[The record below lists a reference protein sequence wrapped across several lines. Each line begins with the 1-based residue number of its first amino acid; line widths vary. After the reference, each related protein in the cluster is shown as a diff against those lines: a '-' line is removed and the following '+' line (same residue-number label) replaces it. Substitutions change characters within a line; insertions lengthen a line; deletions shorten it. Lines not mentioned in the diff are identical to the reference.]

1 MIDTAHG
8 LLDGTRATVSNDVW
22 DIERRIKDGD
32 PGIGWPGDPSMGLFI
47 DTEEYVGGIINL
59 QYMWFEVWGL
69 DASGEPYLAWTGPQL
84 DQRVIEQLRDG
95 HWTNGNAADRVIKS
109 NLDRQAAKAK
119 VEKDR
124 REETLDKLHF
134 ALRQGA
140 GAHYGGLTKR
150 FY

>member
-22 DIERRIKDGD
+22 DIERRIKEGD
-32 PGIGWPGDPSMGLFI
+32 PAIGWVGDPSMGLFV
-47 DTEEYVGGIINL
+47 DVEEYVGGIINL
-59 QYMWFEVWGL
+59 QYGWFEVWGI
-69 DASGEPYLAWTGPQL
+69 DAAGEPYLAWTGPQL
-84 DQRVIEQLRDG
+84 DQRVLESLRDG
-95 HWTNGNAADRVIKS
+95 HWSNGNAADRVIKT